1 MAITVGR
8 GRPAGGAS
16 VPCFRVK
23 SRTPTPTPV
32 AAPTVLPVVTAA
44 VTVPLT
50 AAVTVPLTAA
60 VTVASAGP
68 DDFLPGVVG
77 AVGAL
82 AGRAR
87 RLGECVLL
95 IWMEHSDMTNGKP
108 GIVRYC

>member
-1 MAITVGR
+1 MAVTVGR

-23 SRTPTPTPV
+23 SRAPTPTPV
-32 AAPTVLPVVTAA
+32 AAPTVLPVV
-44 VTVPLT
+44 T

-87 RLGECVLL
+87 RLGE
-95 IWMEHSDMTNGKP
+95 SP
-108 GIVRYC
+108 